1 MKKSYTEKTER
12 IRAWSEFADNTGH
25 LLSKSLWI
33 VLIIL
38 VLASLG
44 RYIPRREQ
52 TPTHPSQQSKPVLHQ
67 PDWAHIDREI
77 VAAVEKSRAAS
88 EEFASRALDAW
99 TATLMDRVDKEFLDW
114 YFGYWHQQILGL
126 KGLYYNTTHV
136 VGIDSRT
143 AADHITE
150 AVQEQFARQVLRPE
164 IAQKEL
170 ENLTRDIVSHYVAGL
185 QNDLR
190 ALASRY
196 RIPQADWEA
205 HLDAI
210 AAMTAHTEGGRD
222 VALSLKALTTSS
234 AAGMVVVGKALTPT
248 LQALGSKV
256 STRLAGRAATQM
268 ATATGEK
275 IAAKAGGRLFGPIV
289 GIGIIIWDIWD
300 HQATAAA
307 NKPMLRRNIHDYV
320 QQVRKQ
326 LLYDTESGVMSVVYE
341 LEKNIS
347 AALPSA

>member
-1 MKKSYTEKTER
+1 MQNNYTEKTER
-12 IRAWSEFADNTGH
+12 IRAWSEFAGH
-25 LLSKSLWI
+25 MGRLLSTSLWI
-33 VLIIL
+33 VVVIL
-38 VLASLG
+38 VLASVG
-44 RYIPRREQ
+44 RYIPRREP
-52 TPTHPSQQSKPVLHQ
+52 TPIHTSQLSKPVVPQ
-67 PDWAHIDREI
+67 TDWAHIDREI
-77 VAAVEKSRAAS
+77 VAALETSRAAS

-99 TATLMDRVDKEFLDW
+99 AAQLMDRVDTEFLDW
-114 YFGYWHQQILGL
+114 YFGYWSQQVLGL
-126 KGLYYNTTHV
+126 KSLYYSTTHV
-136 VGIDSRT
+136 VGIDSLT
-143 AADHITE
+143 AAEHITE
-150 AVQEQFARQVLRPE
+150 AVQEQFARRVLRPE

-170 ENLTRDIVSHYVAGL
+170 ENLTRDIINQYVAGL

-210 AAMTAHTEGGRD
+210 AVMTAHTEGGRN
-222 VALSLKALTTSS
+222 VELSLKALTISS
-234 AAGMVVVGKALTPT
+234 AAGMVLIGKALTPA

-256 STRLAGRAATQM
+256 SARLAGRAAAKM
-268 ATATGEK
+268 ATTTGEK

-300 HQATAAA
+300 HQATTAA
-307 NKPMLRRNIHDYV
+307 NKPILRRNIYDYV
-320 QQVRKQ
+320 QEVRKQ
-326 LLYDTESGVMSVVYE
+326 LLYDTESGVMGVVYE

>member
-1 MKKSYTEKTER
+1 MRKNYAEKTER
-12 IRAWSEFADNTGH
+12 IRAWSDFAGHMGH

-33 VLIIL
+33 VIILL
-38 VLASLG
+38 VLAALG
-44 RYIPRREQ
+44 RYIPRREH
-52 TPTHPSQQSKPVLHQ
+52 TPIHTSRQSKPVVQ
-67 PDWAHIDREI
+67 QTDWAHVDREI
-77 VAAVEKSRAAS
+77 VAALATSRAAS
-88 EEFASRALDAW
+88 EEFASRALDDW
-99 TATLMDRVDKEFLDW
+99 TVKLMDRVDKEFLDW
-114 YFGYWHQQILGL
+114 YFGYWNQQVLGL
-126 KGLYYNTTHV
+126 KSLYYSTTHA
-136 VGIDSRT
+136 VGMHGLT
-143 AADHITE
+143 AAAHITE
-150 AVQEQFARQVLRPE
+150 EVQEQFARRVLRPE

-170 ENLTRDIVSHYVAGL
+170 ENLTRDIVSHYVASL

-196 RIPQADWEA
+196 RIPQVDWEA
-205 HLDAI
+205 HLEAI

-256 STRLAGRAATQM
+256 SASLAGRAVAKM
-268 ATATGEK
+268 ATTTGEK
-275 IAAKAGGRLFGPIV
+275 VAAKAGGRFFGPIV

-307 NKPMLRRNIHDYV
+307 NKPLLRRNIHDYV
-320 QQVRKQ
+320 QEVRKQ